1 MRGTDIIKMKRL
13 KNNDTFTLEVVA
25 VFRVLNCVSNDTR
38 RRWRGKLFH
47 HIALLGRIYFVTILV
62 MLTSFV
68 LSLVTEHDS
77 SKFTEKK
84 FSPKLVVILIRP
96 SRRNLHINSESM

>member
-1 MRGTDIIKMKRL
+1 MKRL
-13 KNNDTFTLEVVA
+13 KNNDTFTLEVVV
-25 VFRVLNCVSNDTR
+25 VFQSFKLFSDDTR

-84 FSPKLVVILIRP
+84 FSPKLIVILIRP